1 MHQSRRTALQSLQ
14 PWHSHPGLIHKGLQQ
29 GAVAKLR
36 ELAHDSTS
44 CNIVKG
50 VKVRGAPKVTELTRL
65 SVHVGPMKCVT
76 PQGMVF
82 SGISTLALPKSWQK
96 LQDCAQGTTQAS
108 PVLPVLHSSRIL
120 TVFLHFPGPF
130 KSLNICDIL

>member
-1 MHQSRRTALQSLQ
+1 MHQSRRSALQ

-44 CNIVKG
+44 CI
-50 VKVRGAPKVTELTRL
+50 VKVRGAVTELTR
-65 SVHVGPMKCVT
+65 HHQTVGPMKCVT

-96 LQDCAQGTTQAS
+96 LQDCFVQGTTQAS
-108 PVLPVLHSSRIL
+108 PVLSVESYILHGS
-120 TVFLHFPGPF
+120 
-130 KSLNICDIL
+130 